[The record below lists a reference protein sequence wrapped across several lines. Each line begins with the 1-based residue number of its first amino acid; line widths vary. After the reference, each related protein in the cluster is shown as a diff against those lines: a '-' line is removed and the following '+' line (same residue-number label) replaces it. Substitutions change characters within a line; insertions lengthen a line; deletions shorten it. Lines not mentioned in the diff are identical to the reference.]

1 MQQRPEAAR
10 RYPGFERSPEEREAA
25 IEKDLRDLRERY
37 GERLPD
43 VLEAALMAR
52 EITYDDYIQ
61 TPTLLSLQQTL
72 TEYHDE
78 LIFKVYHQQTEL
90 WFRLILH
97 EMERAIRSL
106 IAKPSKLGVASESI
120 TRANRYFDVLA
131 YSYSVMLEGLSTDEF
146 MEFRK
151 VFGTSSGFQSSQFRA
166 IEILAGMEKRR
177 TGSAS
182 PESRSASE
190 QAETQV
196 NGEEQAEYYWE
207 KAARHIT
214 TNEPTLTLVKFKEQ
228 HLKYLNEL
236 YHKREPFS
244 VRLAFLKVVEDML
257 GHFDSPEAMTDSL
270 LNSGNTELIAFAEQ
284 LVHLDDAVVEWKQ
297 AHLKV
302 AAKHL
307 KRAPKGTGETNW
319 AQYLTQS
326 IREQRC
332 FPELNALRLRISPSS
347 LPLTSPSHG

>member
-1 MQQRPEAAR
+1 MQERPEVR
-10 RYPGFERSPEEREAA
+10 RYPGMDRSPEERDAA
-25 IEKDLRDLRERY
+25 VAKDLEQLRDRY
-37 GERLPD
+37 GDRLPD

-52 EITYDDYIQ
+52 EITYDDYIE

-78 LIFKVYHQQTEL
+78 LIFKMYHQQTEL

-106 IAKPSKLGVASESI
+106 VAKPANLRVASESV
-120 TRANRYFDVLA
+120 TRINRYFDVLA
-131 YSYSVMLEGLSTDEF
+131 HSYSVMLDGLSTDEF

-151 VFGTSSGFQSSQFRA
+151 AFGTSSGFQSSQFRA

-177 TGSAS
+177 PGSAS
-182 PESRSASE
+182 AESRPASE
-190 QAETQV
+190 QAETQA
-196 NGEEQAEYYWE
+196 NGQEQAEYYWE

-236 YHKREPFS
+236 YQKREPFS
-244 VRLAFLKVVEDML
+244 LRLAFLKVVEDML
-257 GHFDSPEAMTDSL
+257 GHFDSPESMVDSL
-270 LNSGNTELIAFAEQ
+270 LRSGNAELIAFAED
-284 LVHLDDAVVEWKQ
+284 LVRLDEAVVDWKQ

-319 AQYLTQS
+319 AQYLSQS

-332 FPELNALRLRISPSS
+332 FPELNALRLRMSPAS
-347 LPLTSPSHG
+347 LPLTSPAHG